1 MTILIIGFAIPM
13 LTTWLGYL
21 PFMSRLLDKAKPLL
35 VYPAL
40 VGKYQVRPLP
50 YRLGNAPT
58 VGQALYIAIFTILVV
73 IFCAVSYETKQ
84 PHAWFA
90 TWEKEVT
97 AYVFYRTGY
106 LAFALMPLVLL
117 FSSRNN
123 VLLWVTNWSHSTF
136 LLLHRWV
143 ARICALLALLHTL
156 LALPLYYPAEAEK
169 EYWIW
174 GAVATVALM
183 ILVLSSGL
191 YVRSALYEFF
201 LASHIILSVF
211 VLVGCWYHI
220 YYWLPLAWGYEA
232 WIYGACAVWFFDRL
246 FRLGRLLKAGLRR
259 SRVVDLGE
267 GYLRIDIDDLRWGS
281 QPGIHVY
288 TYFPT
293 TNKLRPWE
301 NHPFS
306 IIPTALLAPRGGL
319 VSGSPIPTDS
329 ADLEKRDATQERT
342 KAVRDGSTMAGVTL
356 LVKKAAGATKLIGP
370 SPGLLTLL
378 DGPYTNTSN
387 ANRLL
392 KCDRLL
398 LVAGGIGITGVIPY
412 VSLHPNVKLCWSVK
426 QTAECLVRELSDA
439 LQRVEEKD
447 VRVGRRLDVDSVV
460 VEEAE
465 AGWTKV
471 GVVVSGPGGL
481 CDDVRAAVVVTARNS
496 KVVFELEVDAYSW

>member
-1 MTILIIGFAIPM
+1 
-13 LTTWLGYL
+13 
-21 PFMSRLLDKAKPLL
+21 
-35 VYPAL
+35 
-40 VGKYQVRPLP
+40 
-50 YRLGNAPT
+50 
-58 VGQALYIAIFTILVV
+58 
-73 IFCAVSYETKQ
+73 
-84 PHAWFA
+84 
-90 TWEKEVT
+90 
-97 AYVFYRTGY
+97 
-106 LAFALMPLVLL
+106 MPLVLL

-232 WIYGACAVWFFDRL
+232 WIYGACAVWLFDRL

-281 QPGIHVY
+281 EPGIHVY

-329 ADLEKRDATQERT
+329 ADLEKRDATQEQT
-342 KAVRDGSTMAGVTL
+342 KAVRDGSTIAGVTL
-356 LVKKAAGATKLIGP
+356 LVKKAAGATKLIRP

-447 VRVGRRLDVDSVV
+447 VRVGRRLDVDRVV
-460 VEEAE
+460 VE
-465 AGWTKV
+465 
-471 GVVVSGPGGL
+471 
-481 CDDVRAAVVVTARNS
+481 
-496 KVVFELEVDAYSW
+496 